1 MKFLT
6 LLCVGLLGGVA
17 HAAPKTLTFARGA
30 DSQKLDPADVD
41 DGESVK
47 VLLNVCEGLVRFKT
61 GTAEIEPCLATS
73 WTTSSDGLTYT
84 FKLRQGVKFHD
95 GMPLDAPTALV
106 TFLRQMDK
114 THPARPKNGTFAY
127 WSTMFAM
134 VESVKALDAG
144 TLEFRLRE
152 PHAPFMANLASFAA
166 SLISPK
172 FIDQQHV
179 VGTGPFKFVEW
190 KPSEKIVLET
200 NREYWDGPPKLDR
213 LIFKVVPDSA
223 TRLIQLQTGQIQAMD
238 GLDPNDL
245 PIIQKDKQVKLISAP
260 GLNVAYLAFN
270 CDKITDKNLRR
281 AIAAAINKKDLLSIV
296 YRGMG
301 TIARN
306 PLPPALLGH
315 NETIPERLTAPT
327 SKPEIRTPLH
337 LEVMTNPRAYLP
349 NPIRAAELIKADC
362 AKAVIPIEIVP
373 NEFGAHLSR
382 TSSGQHELALLGWV
396 GDNGDSD
403 NFLYTLLDKDTA
415 TLGSALN
422 ICFWKNE
429 DYHKLVVAARRET
442 DPAKRAALYRK
453 AQEIIADE
461 VPLVPLA
468 HAPAMAACR
477 TNVAGIQYEITGDVL
492 FRFVTVQP

>member
-1 MKFLT
+1 MNFLP
-6 LLCVGLLGGVA
+6 LL
-17 HAAPKTLTFARGA
+17 AAALIFARGA

-47 VLLNVCEGLVRFKT
+47 VLLNVCEGLVRFKH

-73 WTTSSDGLTYT
+73 WKISPDGLTYT
-84 FKLRQGVKFHD
+84 FQLRQGVKFHD
-95 GMPLDAPTALV
+95 GTPLNADTALV
-106 TFLRQMDK
+106 SFLRQKDK
-114 THPARPKNGTFAY
+114 DHPARPKAGTFAY
-127 WSTMFAM
+127 WTSMFAM

-152 PHAPFMANLASFAA
+152 PHAPFLANLASFSA

-172 FIDQQHV
+172 FINQQQV
-179 VGTGPFKFVEW
+179 VGTGPFRFVEW
-190 KPSEKIVLET
+190 KPNET
-200 NREYWDGPPKLDR
+200 ITLAANRDYWDGAPPLAQ

-223 TRLIQLQTGQIQAMD
+223 TRFIQLQTGQIQAMD
-238 GLDPNDL
+238 GLDPNDIPL
-245 PIIQKDKQVKLISAP
+245 IQRDKKVKLISAP
-260 GLNVAYLAFN
+260 GLNVAYLSFN
-270 CDKITDKNLRR
+270 CDKLKDKNLRR
-281 AIAAAINKKDLLSIV
+281 AIAAAINKKDLLAIV
-296 YRGMG
+296 YRNHG
-301 TIARN
+301 TIAKN

-315 NETIPERLTAPT
+315 NDATPERLPSPPLTTRPAPL
-327 SKPEIRTPLH
+327 R

-362 AKAVIPIEIVP
+362 AKAGIPIEIVS

-382 TSSGQHELALLGWV
+382 TSRGEHELALLGWV
-396 GDNGDSD
+396 GDNGDPD

-429 DYHKLVVAARRET
+429 NYHKLVVAARRET
-442 DPAKRAALYRK
+442 DPAKRAALYRQ

-461 VPLVPLA
+461 VPMVPLA
-468 HAPAMAACR
+468 HAPAMLACR
-477 TNVAGIQYEITGDVL
+477 ANITGIRYEITGDIL
-492 FRFVTVQP
+492 FRYVMVQP